1 MEEVQDRRKRIK
13 YETYND
19 HLENAK
25 RYNIPRAQ
33 LIIADIP
40 YNLGKN
46 AYASSNE
53 WYEGGDNKNGESDNA
68 NNLYHRLH
76 RSRSEGTNPSNI
88 MGQGIYN
95 YLKQFDEFLTVG
107 FLYDEL
113 KEE

>member
-40 YNLGKN
+40 VIHVEMNTV
-46 AYASSNE
+46 
-53 WYEGGDNKNGESDNA
+53 KNG
-68 NNLYHRLH
+68 
-76 RSRSEGTNPSNI
+76 
-88 MGQGIYN
+88 
-95 YLKQFDEFLTVG
+95 
-107 FLYDEL
+107 
-113 KEE
+113 